1 MRMSSFLFMKVLV
14 FFLLCTLSCEKG
26 TGLIGKYVKK
36 DNNNRTSDT
45 INLELMPNG
54 KGSWTTKE
62 DTVSFKWEIRGGG
75 GGGGGKKKGGGFFL
89 GIFLGLKLN

>member
-62 DTVSFKWEIRGGG
+62 DTVSFMWEIRGGG
-75 GGGGGKKKGGGFFL
+75 VVGPYQIRGCYFW
-89 GIFLGLKLN
+89 